1 MKKCEAISNQLIAYL
16 DRRASSA
23 DRLEVEAHLAECRA
37 CHERAEGFRKLWGLL
52 DEVPLVEPSLSFDAR
67 VHARVAEEPRQRWFG
82 WLVPQPRLAFAVA
95 LLLVL
100 SVWTA
105 RLPREGNP
113 ASNEQQDFEAIQ
125 DLGVLEN
132 YDVLSKF
139 DALSEV
145 PVEATPDQQQA
156 QPPSPTSDGSDQP
169 ASEE

>member
-1 MKKCEAISNQLIAYL
+1 MKKCEEVSNQLIAYL

-23 DRLEVEAHLAECRA
+23 DRLEVEAHLAQCRA
-37 CHERAEGFRKLWGLL
+37 CHERADGFRKLWGVL

-67 VHARVAEEPRQRWFG
+67 VRTRVAEEPRQRWFG
-82 WLVPQPRLAFAVA
+82 WLMPQPRLAFAMA
-95 LLLVL
+95 LLLAL

-105 RLPREGNP
+105 RLPREGSP
-113 ASNEQQDFEAIQ
+113 VASEQQDFEAIQ

-156 QPPSPTSDGSDQP
+156 QPPSPNSDGSDQP